1 MHDHVKAKVE
11 GFAIDLVNGTVDLGW
26 PRCLW
31 RDYPRESPR
40 RDRPERLLMER
51 KLKRGAPAAPSL
63 PDSGAIRVKSYWA
76 GIARPGLNPAP

>member
-31 RDYPRESPR
+31 RDYPRASPR
-40 RDRPERLLMER
+40 RDRLERLLMER
-51 KLKRGAPAAPSL
+51 KLKRGPRLRHHCQIAAR
-63 PDSGAIRVKSYWA
+63 SG
-76 GIARPGLNPAP
+76 